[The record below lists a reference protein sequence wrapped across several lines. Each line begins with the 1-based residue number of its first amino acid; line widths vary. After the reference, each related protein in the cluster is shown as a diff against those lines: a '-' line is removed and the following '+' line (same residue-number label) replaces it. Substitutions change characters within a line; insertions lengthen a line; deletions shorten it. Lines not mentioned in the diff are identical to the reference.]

1 MLVVFEEV
9 VFDEVVLVEFV
20 VEVEVVGRDMTV
32 VLMVVL
38 KTAAGLVLG
47 LGDILESYRFEDGNG
62 IFSVIDSSARI
73 KPPEVVVTFRMSM

>member
-47 LGDILESYRFEDGNG
+47 LGDMLEAYRFEDGNAM
-62 IFSVIDSSARI
+62 FSVMDSSAGI